1 MEDDL
6 RAHQRFAMRM
16 EQSIRSANREIL
28 YPVVDPLTGEKV
40 LRVAIEVS
48 KRRARYLK
56 LALQLGEAGEHH
68 PSGEELRDA
77 REDYQEARNAF
88 TELMHT
94 IERGYVNLPDHE

>member
-6 RAHQRFAMRM
+6 RAHQRFAMTM

-28 YPVVDPLTGEKV
+28 RPVVDPLTEEKV
-40 LRVAIEVS
+40 LRVAVEVS
-48 KRRARYLK
+48 KRRAKYLK
-56 LALQLGEAGEHH
+56 LTLQLGEAGQPH
-68 PSGEELRDA
+68 PSGEELQDA

-94 IERGYVNLPDHE
+94 IERGYVNLPEHE